1 MLKGV
6 WLFEAISH
14 WNAQVVSKQL
24 FQTLRYKPLIYRMPL
39 LLLSLENIFDEAN
52 GKHWSDNTMIYF
64 ATKKIDMHKIK
75 YTEKRKIQ

>member
-1 MLKGV
+1 
-6 WLFEAISH
+6 
-14 WNAQVVSKQL
+14 
-24 FQTLRYKPLIYRMPL
+24 MPL
-39 LLLSLENIFDEAN
+39 LLLSLENVFDEAN